1 MPTYDLRNT
10 KTGEI
15 EEHLVS
21 ISKKEDMIESGEWEH
36 VHSSSNIVS
45 STGDLHS
52 KTSRDW
58 NNHLSNIKKTS
69 GRGDTIKAI

>member
-10 KTGEI
+10 KTGEV
-15 EEHLVS
+15 EEYIVS
-21 ISKKEDMIESGEWEH
+21 ISKKEEMIESGVWEH
-36 VHSSSNIVS
+36 IHSSSNIVS
-45 STGDLHS
+45 STGDMLS

-58 NNHLSNIKKTS
+58 NNHLSNIKRSS